1 MKKITVFPEVIF
13 SIGPVRVTDTVVDTW
28 IVMAIIA
35 GAFYLITRRLSTEP
49 SLAQEALEAVID
61 AIVETIREVL
71 PIDPWRVV
79 PVVGTLWIF
88 IGFANLAGLVPGLDS
103 PTADLN
109 TTAAFAIISYLSSHA
124 YGISTEG
131 LRGYLRHYTRPT
143 WVLLPF
149 HLVSEATRTVAM
161 AIRLFGN
168 MISGEMVGIILL
180 GVMGLLAPVPFELLH
195 LIIGVIQ
202 AFIFGMLTLVFI
214 AGGLRHG
221 E

>member
-1 MKKITVFPEVIF
+1 MGKITVFPEVVF
-13 SIGPVRVTDTVVDTW
+13 SVGPVQVTDTVVDTW

-35 GAFYLITRRLSTEP
+35 VVFYFITRRLSMEP
-49 SLAQEALEAVID
+49 SLVQETLEAVMD
-61 AIVETIREVL
+61 AIVGTIGDVL

-79 PVVGTLWIF
+79 PVVGTLWVF
-88 IGFANLAGLVPGLDS
+88 IGFANLAVLVPGLES

-180 GVMGLLAPVPFELLH
+180 GVVGLLAPVPFELLH
-195 LIIGVIQ
+195 VIIGVIQ